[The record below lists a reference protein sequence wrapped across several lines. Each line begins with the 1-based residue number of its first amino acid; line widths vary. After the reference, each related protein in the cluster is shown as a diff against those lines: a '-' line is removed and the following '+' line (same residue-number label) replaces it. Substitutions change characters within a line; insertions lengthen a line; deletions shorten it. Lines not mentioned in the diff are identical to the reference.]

1 MPKINFFQNVSLQHF
16 LIFFVR
22 CLPRR
27 VNTATFSRQ
36 MFVLVGRFT
45 LDQEIQALRRHTPTF
60 NWEHFPP
67 KKKWRGTL
75 IKNTRLLCS
84 EFLTPRWNMSNSNL
98 SESSKKALSQITV
111 PPSPMNT
118 YQLPILR
125 WLLVNLVKIVFL
137 FLMLLF
143 PFSWDGFIYIWHLII
158 CNTTCPMNHW
168 GGERGE
174 GRKSRDMPH
183 YVFFIYQEKCKCL
196 ILFISHAAVPFSCKG
211 WVIFIWHLIICNT
224 TPCVPWIIWGE
235 GRGREV
241 KGHALLPKEM

>member
-98 SESSKKALSQITV
+98 SEASKKALSQITV

-143 PFSWDGFIYIWHLII
+143 PFHVKDGLFLSGISLFVTLHRVSRESF
-158 CNTTCPMNHW
+158 
-168 GGERGE
+168 GGRGE
-174 GRKSRDMPH
+174 GGKSRDMP
-183 YVFFIYQEKCKCL
+183 YYQKKCKNL
-196 ILFISHAAVPFSCKG
+196 MLFISHASLFTLWRCKE
-211 WVIFIWHLIICNT
+211 
-224 TPCVPWIIWGE
+224 CVYFYF
-235 GRGREV
+235 
-241 KGHALLPKEM
+241 